1 MRAKLIIMRYTINA
15 RSNAL
20 LTLTLLWCLVA
31 AGCEPSVRL
40 EPLDRNATVL
50 AFGDSL
56 TSGYGADT
64 EQAYPALL
72 QTLISR
78 TVINAGVPGEIS
90 REGLRRLPALLNQY
104 RPDLVIICHGGN
116 DILRRLDLQQTSDNI
131 QRMIELSHSNGAQ
144 VVLVGVPEYGVFLS
158 SAAFY
163 TELAEA
169 NRLPIENDVISDV
182 LKRAALKADRVHP
195 NADGYAVIA
204 ERLSVMLKNADA
216 I

>member
-1 MRAKLIIMRYTINA
+1 MLYTINTH
-15 RSNAL
+15 NNVL
-20 LTLTLLWCLVA
+20 VVLTLIWCLVVA
-31 AGCEPSVRL
+31 ACDPSVRL
-40 EPLDRNATVL
+40 EPLDRNATIL

-64 EQAYPALL
+64 EQAYPARL

-90 REGLRRLPALLNQY
+90 REGLQRLPALLKQH

-116 DILRRLDLQQTSDNI
+116 DILRRLNLQQTSNNI
-131 QRMIELSHSNGAQ
+131 QRMIELSHSYDAQ
-144 VVLVGVPEYGVFLS
+144 VVLIGVPEYGVFLS

-163 TELAEA
+163 VELANA
-169 NRLPIENDVISDV
+169 YQLPIENSVLSNV

-204 ERLSVMLKNADA
+204 ERLSVMLKNANA